1 MSNSNF
7 CFKQFTINQ
16 ESCAMK
22 VGTDSV
28 VLGAW
33 ANVPDVDVDKIN
45 ILDIGTGTGILSLM
59 MAQRYENSNIVAIDC
74 DKDAIKQAKENFDNS
89 QFADRITTSHC
100 LIQDFQSIHLY
111 DAIICNPPYFVNSL
125 KCKDSS
131 RTVAR
136 HTSTLTFAELMSNAN
151 RLLNTEGELSIII
164 PTDYESDI
172 IAEAIICGFF
182 LKRICKIKT
191 TINKNA
197 KRVML
202 AFAKMPV
209 GTIER
214 DEIIIGSDKYKSLTD
229 DFYIK

>member
-28 VLGAW
+28 MLGAW
-33 ANVPDVDVDKIN
+33 ANVPDVDGDKIN

-59 MAQRYENSNIVAIDC
+59 MAQRYENANIVAIDC

-100 LIQDFQSIHLY
+100 QIQDFQSLHLY

-151 RLLNTEGELSIII
+151 RLLNTGGEL
-164 PTDYESDI
+164 
-172 IAEAIICGFF
+172 
-182 LKRICKIKT
+182 
-191 TINKNA
+191 
-197 KRVML
+197 
-202 AFAKMPV
+202 
-209 GTIER
+209 
-214 DEIIIGSDKYKSLTD
+214 
-229 DFYIK
+229 